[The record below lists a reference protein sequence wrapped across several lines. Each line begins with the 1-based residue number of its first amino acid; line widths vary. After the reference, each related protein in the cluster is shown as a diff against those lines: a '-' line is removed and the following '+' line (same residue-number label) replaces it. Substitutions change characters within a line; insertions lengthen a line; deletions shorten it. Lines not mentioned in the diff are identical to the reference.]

1 MPDTFTHT
9 ALVAAPKAAVWAA
22 LQRAETWKNIGP
34 IEEVWDATHAED
46 GSLEGYRWSARAAG
60 RTWKGVA
67 TTLES
72 VREHR
77 MQLALES
84 PEIHGGITVDIGA
97 GEITVSMDAE
107 PRGPLATIF
116 WGTVRR
122 ALQSGLPAQVEAF
135 ASGLAISD

>member
-9 ALVAAPKAAVWAA
+9 APVHASTAEVWAA

-34 IEEVWDATHAED
+34 IDEVWDATHAED
-46 GSLEGYRWSARAAG
+46 GSLAGYRWSARAAG

-67 TTLES
+67 TTFES

-77 MQLALES
+77 MRLALES
-84 PEIHGGITVDIGA
+84 PEIYGGITVDIGA
-97 GEITVSMDAE
+97 GEITVSMDAA
-107 PRGPLATIF
+107 PKGPLATMF

-135 ASGLAISD
+135 AKGL

>member
-1 MPDTFTHT
+1 VPDTFTHT
-9 ALVAAPKAAVWAA
+9 ALVDAPKAAVWSA

-46 GSLEGYRWSARAAG
+46 GSLAGYRWSARAAG

-67 TTLES
+67 TTFES

-77 MQLALES
+77 MRLALES
-84 PEIHGGITVDIGA
+84 PEIHGGITVDIGT
-97 GEITVSMDAE
+97 GKITVSMDAA
-107 PRGPLATIF
+107 PKGALATMF

-135 ASGLAISD
+135 ARAL